1 MQTDVYLRVRFA
13 ECDPQ
18 NVVFNARY
26 ADYVDVASTEYMRF
40 LCNGYEQLE
49 AQGWMTQVVNLN
61 IRWFASAQFD
71 DVLHLAMKCE
81 RVGNTS
87 FVLNCDISRLNDLRK
102 IAEASAVYVML
113 DTHAQTKCAVPQ
125 WLRDSLLEDKVCG
138 PVNLAGTIQERSE

>member
-61 IRWFASAQFD
+61 ISWFASAQFD

-87 FVLNCDISRLNDLRK
+87 FVLSCDISRISDKQK
-102 IAEASAVYVML
+102 IAKVSAVYVML
-113 DTHAQTKCAVPQ
+113 DTKAQSKCGVPQ
-125 WLRDSLLEDKVCG
+125 WLRDLLLEDKVCG
-138 PVNLAGTIQERSE
+138 PVNLAGDLPVKSG